1 MVLYRDGPGQPLRSV
16 STQEQI
22 EGRKKKRLH
31 ASPRIDARVEHQTIV
46 KSLSWALAHD
56 ILAI

>member
-1 MVLYRDGPGQPLRSV
+1 MVLYRDGPGATATLRFH
-16 STQEQI
+16 TRADR
-22 EGRKKKRLH
+22 GKKEKRLH
-31 ASPRIDARVEHQTIV
+31 ASRIDARVEHQTIV